1 MENKEKKVNNLCPM
15 CHSNKERSD
24 EERALLLNRLRRI
37 EGQIRGISGMIEK
50 DAYCVDILTQV
61 SAVSSALDAF
71 SVALLDSHVK
81 SCVRTDVLAGK
92 DEVLDELVTVISRM
106 VK

>member
-1 MENKEKKVNNLCPM
+1 MEDKKCTACHASKARGEEEK
-15 CHSNKERSD
+15 S
-24 EERALLLNRLRRI
+24 ALLNRLRRI
-37 EGQIRGISGMIEK
+37 EGQIRGISGMIER
-50 DAYCVDILTQV
+50 DAYCVDVLTQV

-81 SCVRTDVLAGK
+81 SCVKEDIIAGK

-106 VK
+106 MK